1 MNEEILIWVWGK
13 DAFLNIRDFGMTYAC
28 HGLSRAF
35 PCVELEPIKFAVDS
49 SNELVY
55 RISCFRGLSH
65 GDDGADADDV
75 VYSRLIEGF
84 LSNFPMRYEKVYIYK
99 L

>member
-1 MNEEILIWVWGK
+1 MIRAREQDV
-13 DAFLNIRDFGMTYAC
+13 FQNIRDPGMTHAY

-55 RISCFRGLSH
+55 RISCFRGLSD
-65 GDDGADADDV
+65 GDNGADADDV
-75 VYSRLIEGF
+75 V
-84 LSNFPMRYEKVYIYK
+84 
-99 L
+99 